1 MPEGDTIHRLADRLR
16 PALAGRELTRFEA
29 RRLVGAQPRVGS
41 TIESVEA
48 RGKHLLIA
56 FSPGLVLETH
66 LRMTGSWHL
75 YEAGSRWRKPAHLA
89 RVVIGVEGWEAVC
102 FSAPVVRTHPA
113 TRDPLAHLGPD
124 LTVPGVDLRVAA
136 ERFELLDPA
145 TEIGVALL
153 DQRVACGVGN
163 VFKSEVLHAA
173 RVDPFTTLAALD
185 AGVRAELV
193 TIANR
198 QLVANRGP
206 GRRQTVPGGL
216 AVYGRAR
223 RPCRVCGTPIRS
235 QRQGEHQRTTY
246 WCPRCQT
253 P

>member
-16 PALAGRELTRFEA
+16 PALAGQKLTRFEA
-29 RRLVGAQPRVGS
+29 RRLVGSRPRLGE
-41 TIESVEA
+41 TIESVDA
-48 RGKHLLIA
+48 RGKHLLVMI
-56 FSPGLVLETH
+56 SPGLVLETH

-75 YEAGSRWRKPAHLA
+75 YESGSRWRKPAHLA
-89 RVVIGVEGWEAVC
+89 RAIIGVEGWEAVC
-102 FSAPVVRTHPA
+102 FSAPVVRTYPA
-113 TRDPLAHLGPD
+113 TRDLLGHLGPD
-124 LTVPGVDLRVAA
+124 LAVPGVDLGVAA
-136 ERFELLDPA
+136 RRFALLDPS

-163 VFKSEVLHAA
+163 VFKSEILHAA
-173 RVDPFTTLAALD
+173 RVDPFAALAALD
-185 AGVRAELV
+185 TGVRAELV

-206 GRRQTVPGGL
+206 GPRRTVPGGL

-223 RPCRVCGTPIRS
+223 RPCRVCATPIRS
-235 QRQGEHQRTTY
+235 RRQGEHQRTTY

-253 P
+253 T